1 MEGLTLLLL
10 MLIDFVVDNFW
21 PILIISF
28 MIGLVTKKSGG
39 GCLDTISSGCGTIIG
54 GIFTII
60 LLLLIL
66 SYCGN

>member
-1 MEGLTLLLL
+1 MEGLIVLLWL
-10 MLIDFVVDNFW
+10 LIDFVVDNFW

-28 MIGLVTKKSGG
+28 IIGLFTRNSGD

-60 LLLLIL
+60 VLLLIL
-66 SYCGN
+66 SYCAN